1 MVGVT
6 VENTCTVALSFLQ
19 LTTQL
24 SKNFSYHSQ
33 NVRPSNICIQYIEHY
48 IVYLNHMLIL
58 HDNIMVIKFKN
69 SNSYTSQLILY
80 LHVYKL
86 RNKVH

>member
-24 SKNFSYHSQ
+24 SKDFSYHPQ
-33 NVRPSNICIQYIEHY
+33 NVRPSTYAYSI
-48 IVYLNHMLIL
+48 LN
-58 HDNIMVIKFKN
+58 
-69 SNSYTSQLILY
+69 T
-80 LHVYKL
+80 
-86 RNKVH
+86 KVFI